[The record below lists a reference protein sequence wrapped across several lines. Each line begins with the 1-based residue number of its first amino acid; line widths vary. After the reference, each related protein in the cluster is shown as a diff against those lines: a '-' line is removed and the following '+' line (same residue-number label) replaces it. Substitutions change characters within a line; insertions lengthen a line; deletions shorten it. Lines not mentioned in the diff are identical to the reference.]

1 MKKLVTAC
9 FFDYLTIILLSAVII
24 AAPKSLISQGSF
36 KAEVRNTNCP
46 VAGHEADRW
55 YFGQNAGLDFR
66 NQDPVYDP
74 TNFLMNV
81 PTSPAVMADSNG
93 IVLFYTD
100 GAKVYDRSGQVMA
113 NGDGL
118 HGFVGYTMPVLIVPK
133 PNSDSIY
140 YIFTTHRP
148 RQNQYDPQTI
158 YGLEYNEVNL
168 NRVGGLG
175 EVTQKNVVLL
185 QPEVS
190 SRLSAVKHSNGID
203 YWVVGHR
210 YDSIDSYNAREFCAF
225 LVTENGVNAS
235 YVSSIIGSE
244 HGGGGNWGDSNKGI
258 GYLKISPDGTKL
270 AVAIHGSDL
279 YEIFNFNS
287 STGKVTDAITS
298 APIFDEAYGIEFS
311 PDSRYLYGT
320 TTSSSLPSPIFTPRS
335 YLFQFDV
342 NQGSAMFNVNNF
354 DTVAMDTLG
363 SYYGGIQL
371 GTDGRIYVSRSPYGN
386 AAVSVIANPKRPGSA
401 CNFSS
406 NYIDLQTHKSRFGFP
421 NFVQTY
427 FALPHFDVE
436 NVCFEDG
443 TLFILQNGSNV
454 DNITWTFGD
463 SGGGSN
469 TSTDIQ
475 PTHFFT
481 AAGTYTV
488 SVTEY
493 FNGVPYGPYTEEV
506 FVNELPAPTVGDTVY
521 MYPGSPILLDAGAG
535 FVTYEWSTG
544 ESSQVVKV
552 DLPGTYYV
560 NVQNERC
567 CFKLDSVLV
576 LYFDVMVPNAFRP
589 GGTNPVFKA
598 YASSLDAI
606 NNFAL
611 YVFNRWGQQI
621 FLSNDINV
629 GWDGKVGG
637 TDAPGDVYVWLVNYD
652 VERSG
657 KTVKIAYKGNVI
669 LLR

>member
-1 MKKLVTAC
+1 MKKRVTAYLI
-9 FFDYLTIILLSAVII
+9 DYLTLIMLSALIL
-24 AAPKSLISQGSF
+24 AAPHSLISQGSF

-46 VAGHEADRW
+46 VASHEADRW

-74 TNFLMNV
+74 TNYMMNI

-93 IVLFYTD
+93 NILFYTD
-100 GAKVYDRSGQVMA
+100 GSKIYNRAGQIMA

-118 HGFVGYTMPVLIVPK
+118 HGFVGYTMPVIIVPK
-133 PNSDSIY
+133 PKSDSIY
-140 YIFTTHRP
+140 YVFTTHRP
-148 RQNQYDPQTI
+148 KQNQYDPQTI
-158 YGLEYNEVNL
+158 YGLEYNEINL
-168 NRVGGLG
+168 NRAGGLG

-190 SRLSAVKHSNGID
+190 SRLSAVKHANGTD

-225 LVTENGVNAS
+225 LVNESGVNS
-235 YVSSIIGSE
+235 TYVSSIIGSE
-244 HGGGGNWGDSNKGI
+244 HGGNGNWGDSNKGI
-258 GYLKISPDGTKL
+258 GYMKISPDGTKL

-287 STGKVTDAITS
+287 STGKVTDEITS
-298 APIFDEAYGIEFS
+298 ATTFDEAYGIEFS

-320 TTSSSLPSPIFTPRS
+320 TTSSSLPSPIYTPAS
-335 YLFQFDV
+335 YLFQFDI
-342 NQGSAMFNVNNF
+342 NLGSAMFNINNF

-363 SYYGGIQL
+363 SYFGGMQL

-401 CNFSS
+401 CNFTA
-406 NYIDLQTHKSRFGFP
+406 NFVDLQGKKSRFGFP
-421 NFVQTY
+421 NFVQSY
-427 FALPHFDVE
+427 FSLPHFDVE
-436 NVCFEDG
+436 QVCFEDE
-443 TLFILQNGSNV
+443 TMFTLQNGSNV
-454 DNITWTFGD
+454 DNITWTFE
-463 SGGGSN
+463 GSS
-469 TSTDIQ
+469 TSSDIQ
-475 PTHFFT
+475 PVHTFS

-493 FNGVPYGPYTEEV
+493 YLGVPYGPYTEEII
-506 FVNELPAPTVGDTVY
+506 VNELPAPTLGDTVY
-521 MYPGSPILLDAGAG
+521 MYPGSPVLLDAGAG

-544 ESSQVVKV
+544 ESSQTVKV
-552 DLPGTYYV
+552 ETPGTYYV
-560 NVQNERC
+560 TVQNERC
-567 CFKLDSVLV
+567 CIKLDSVLV
-576 LYFDVMVPNAFRP
+576 MYFDVMVPNAFRP
-589 GGTNPVFKA
+589 GGVNSVFKA

-611 YVFNRWGQQI
+611 YVYNRWGQQI
-621 FLSNDINV
+621 FLSNDINI
-629 GWDGKVGG
+629 GWDGKVDGVE
-637 TDAPGDVYVWLVNYD
+637 APGDVYVWLVNYD
-652 VERSG
+652 VERAG